1 MTGRRWKTFAV
12 VLSQQHN
19 EAGGSLIREMTV
31 RVASSPDNAGTGQHY
46 RMVRVRQARQDG
58 VREEPVLKLLK
69 SPASSNPV
77 DSGWYALRTNMIGL
91 CWELRC
97 GLRSLASEATMNV
110 CGVVVA
116 MPQGHSWAPP
126 LPTGTQV
133 FVGTTVRLPIGCPS
147 QGRQVGLARR
157 QPMALRWG
165 GGAVV
170 VASGGKP
177 RTWRR
182 APAD

>member
-1 MTGRRWKTFAV
+1 VTGRRWKTCAV
-12 VLSQQHN
+12 VLSQQHS
-19 EAGGSLIREMTV
+19 EAEDSLIREMTV
-31 RVASSPDNAGTGQHY
+31 RVASSPDNAGTDQHY

-77 DSGWYALRTNMIGL
+77 DSGWYAVRTNMISS

-97 GLRSLASEATMNV
+97 GLRSLAPEATMKV

-126 LPTGTQV
+126 LPTGTQ
-133 FVGTTVRLPIGCPS
+133 
-147 QGRQVGLARR
+147 
-157 QPMALRWG
+157 
-165 GGAVV
+165 
-170 VASGGKP
+170 
-177 RTWRR
+177 
-182 APAD
+182 

>member
-1 MTGRRWKTFAV
+1 MTGRRWKTCAV

-77 DSGWYALRTNMIGL
+77 DLGWSAMRTNTW
-91 CWELRC
+91 CWELR
-97 GLRSLASEATMNV
+97 GGFRSLISEATV
-110 CGVVVA
+110 KACGVAVA
-116 MPQGHSWAPP
+116 ISQGHSWAPH
-126 LPTGTQV
+126 LPN
-133 FVGTTVRLPIGCPS
+133 
-147 QGRQVGLARR
+147 GL
-157 QPMALRWG
+157 Q
-165 GGAVV
+165 
-170 VASGGKP
+170 
-177 RTWRR
+177 
-182 APAD
+182 

>member
-1 MTGRRWKTFAV
+1 VTGRRWKTFAV

-31 RVASSPDNAGTGQHY
+31 RAASSPDNAGAGQHY

-77 DSGWYALRTNMIGL
+77 DLGWYAVRTNTIGL

-97 GLRSLASEATMNV
+97 GLRSLASEATVKV

-133 FVGTTVRLPIGCPS
+133 NVGTSVRFPASSSPPGAADRVGASSTDDLAV
-147 QGRQVGLARR
+147 GRRGRSS
-157 QPMALRWG
+157 P
-165 GGAVV
+165 
-170 VASGGKP
+170 SGGKP
-177 RTWRR
+177 RAWRR

>member
-1 MTGRRWKTFAV
+1 MTGRRWKTCAV
-12 VLSQQHN
+12 VLSQQHS
-19 EAGGSLIREMTV
+19 EAGGSLIRETPV

-77 DSGWYALRTNMIGL
+77 DLGWYAVRTNMICL

-97 GLRSLASEATMNV
+97 GLRSLASEATTKV

-126 LPTGTQV
+126 LPTGSQV
-133 FVGTTVRLPIGCPS
+133 FVGTTVRFLNARPS
-147 QGRQVGLARR
+147 QGRSFRVGASSADDLAVGRR
-157 QPMALRWG
+157 GRSSP
-165 GGAVV
+165 
-170 VASGGKP
+170 SGGKP

-182 APAD
+182 APAG